1 MQKREIA
8 NINNLNIV
16 RVAMEKLINR
26 HGSMPALG
34 VYYGYSGY
42 GKSATVT
49 AVAMEVNAYY
59 VEMKSVWSKKV
70 FAEILCFELGLGAGR
85 TVSAC
90 LDLITEQLAASQ
102 RPLIID
108 EADYAAS
115 KPGFIEFIR
124 DIHDSSQSPIILV
137 GEEQLPN
144 KLKKY
149 ERFHSRVLAW
159 QPAHPVSYE
168 DTLLLASIY
177 ASGINIAED
186 LLRKITDL
194 AHGSVRRVM
203 INLVNIANFSDEN
216 NLPCVSLENLNEIQ
230 IYTGEAPKRKG

>member
-1 MQKREIA
+1 
-8 NINNLNIV
+8 
-16 RVAMEKLINR
+16 MEKLINR

-42 GKSATVT
+42 GRVNYCNGCSNGGKCLLCGNEIRVEQKSFLET
-49 AVAMEVNAYY
+49 
-59 VEMKSVWSKKV
+59 
-70 FAEILCFELGLGAGR
+70 LCFELGLGAGR

-159 QPAHPVSYE
+159 QPAWHVSYE

-177 ASGINIAED
+177 ASGINITED
-186 LLRKITDL
+186 LLEKITDL